1 MTMAGLRLA
10 VCAGTMVVLAGSY
23 VDAGVSVTA
32 ARVELLNAGGG
43 EPDCSALFAQQ
54 DPAALPLHVTRLTA
68 IPDGAPGGP
77 VRFQWRL
84 PEPQQGLLLAD
95 QDIPPDEQAGV
106 IRTICTELG
115 NGCVLTAEQLK
126 VYDKPTILYVAP
138 GCDALPEQAFKRYH
152 GGRVR
157 IRVKASAGRK
167 KLGRGSIRIGYGRTA
182 SLSLTLDGKTG
193 DGVRN
198 GVAAQLREQFAAT
211 IDPAGVALPPVA
223 RYRFDN
229 GDGDTA
235 TAAGGALQATAVLT
249 YSTAGKHVATAE
261 ATLGDGS
268 ALCDNLLANVES
280 AVNRIRVE
288 VSRTPKRG
296 SYRPGDPAIG
306 TVSVRVRVKNTGNRQ
321 QGSAVLLEGASV
333 LTCDTEV
340 RTGSTTLT
348 RSTQIDFQ
356 HCSATVEQPCQ
367 SDADC
372 RVAQCSECAAG
383 EICLASSHCAN
394 TGLDVGVP
402 LGCTTDADCT
412 RFDPTDT
419 CVTVLPVSSV
429 LIPLGKSVD
438 LVSAVVPLANTL
450 AGPAKVTETWT
461 ARAQNAPEDSVVDR
475 YTIQS
480 NPAVQ
485 P

>member
-1 MTMAGLRLA
+1 MPDA
-10 VCAGTMVVLAGSY
+10 V
-23 VDAGVSVTA
+23 
-32 ARVELLNAGGG
+32 
-43 EPDCSALFAQQ
+43 
-54 DPAALPLHVTRLTA
+54 
-68 IPDGAPGGP
+68 PGGP

-84 PEPQQGLLLAD
+84 PEPPQGLLLAD
-95 QDIPPDEQAGV
+95 QDIPPNEQAGV

-115 NGCVLTAEQLK
+115 NACVLTAEQLS

-138 GCDALPEQAFKRYH
+138 GCDVLPEQGFKPYR
-152 GGRVR
+152 GGRVKV
-157 IRVKASAGRK
+157 RVKASAGKR
-167 KLGRGSIRIGYGRTA
+167 KLGKGSIRIGYGRTA

-198 GVAAQLREQFAAT
+198 GVAAQLREQFTAT
-211 IDPAGVALPPVA
+211 VDPAGVALPPIA

-229 GDGDTA
+229 GDGDLA
-235 TAAGGALQATAVLT
+235 TVPGDALQASTVLT

-261 ATLGDGS
+261 ATLSDGS

-280 AVNRIRVE
+280 ATNRIRVE

-296 SYRPGDPAIG
+296 SYRPGDPASG
-306 TVSVRVRVKNTGNRQ
+306 SVSVRVRVKNTGKPQ
-321 QGSAVLLEGASV
+321 QGSGVLLEGAGV

-340 RTGSTTLT
+340 RTGATTLT
-348 RSTQIDFQ
+348 KSTQIDFQ
-356 HCSATVEQPCQ
+356 HCSATLDQPCD

-372 RVAQCSECAAG
+372 RPSQCAACGAG

-412 RFDPTDT
+412 RFDPTDS

-438 LVSAVVPLANTL
+438 LISAVVPLANTL

-461 ARAQNAPEDSVVDR
+461 ARAKNAPEDTVVDR

-480 NPAVQ
+480 NPAVS